1 MASYTDWDGPK
12 YHRQNGWY
20 YKYATIRGERHILSS
35 DDKRGLEYD
44 NPGIIHDHFY
54 TKNGQWYVQ
63 TKIDNQHIFEEIAR
77 GIWGVEQVDS
87 SEYLDALFDEL
98 QSLPDC

>member
-1 MASYTDWDGPK
+1 MASYSDWDGPK
-12 YHRQNGWY
+12 YHRQNRRY
-20 YKYATIRGERHILSS
+20 YKYATLKGERNILDS
-35 DDKRGLEYD
+35 DEKRGLESN
-44 NPGIIHDHFY
+44 NPEILHDHFY

-63 TKIDNQHIFEEIAR
+63 TKIDNKHLFEEIAPGIR
-77 GIWGVEQVDS
+77 GMEQADS

>member
-1 MASYTDWDGPK
+1 MAYRDWDGPK
-12 YHRQNGWY
+12 YHRQNRRY
-20 YKYATIRGERHILSS
+20 YKCATMRGEKHILDS
-35 DDKRGLEYD
+35 DDKRGLESN
-44 NPGIIHDHFY
+44 NPEILHDHFY

-63 TKIDNQHIFEEIAR
+63 TKIDNEHLFEEIAP
-77 GIWGVEQVDS
+77 GIRGVEQADS

>member
-1 MASYTDWDGPK
+1 MAYTGPK
-12 YHRQNGWY
+12 YHRQNGRY
-20 YKYATIRGERHILSS
+20 YKVAIIRGEKNILDS
-35 DDKRGLEYD
+35 DDKRGLERDY
-44 NPGIIHDHFY
+44 PGIMHDHFY

-63 TKIDNQHIFEEIAR
+63 TKIENKHIFEEIAP
-77 GIWGVEQVDS
+77 GIRGVEQADS

>member
-1 MASYTDWDGPK
+1 MAYTDWDGSK
-12 YHRQNGWY
+12 YHRQNRLY
-20 YKYATIRGERHILSS
+20 YKLATIRGERNILES
-35 DDKRGLEYD
+35 DDKLGLEPD
-44 NPGIIHDHFY
+44 NPGIMHDNFY

-63 TKIDNQHIFEEIAR
+63 TKIENKHIFEKIAH
-77 GIWGVEQVDS
+77 GIWGVEQADS